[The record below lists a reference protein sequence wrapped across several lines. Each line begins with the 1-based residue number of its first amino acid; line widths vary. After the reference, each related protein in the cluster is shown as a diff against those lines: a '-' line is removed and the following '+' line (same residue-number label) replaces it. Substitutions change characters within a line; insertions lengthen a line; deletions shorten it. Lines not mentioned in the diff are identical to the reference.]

1 MTYEYKYMTNEEKIN
16 AIEVRQKINES
27 DIYDFELH
35 LAELNLAVVKD
46 QEVIEE
52 FTNRIQDKIA
62 QNAMLESLINELS

>member
-35 LAELNLAVVKD
+35 LAELNLAVVKG